1 MDIIAAMKTV
11 RRISPKV
18 SAPKIAET
26 IAVGAAN
33 ELAAVKGKRRFS
45 HSFFVALRGGS

>member
-26 IAVGAAN
+26 IAVGATN
-33 ELAAVKGKRRFS
+33 ELGPVKGKRRFS
-45 HSFFVALRGGS
+45 HSFFVVLRGES